1 MDYLV
6 VLGQVMLFRDVL
18 LALSVV
24 VIWGLNFI
32 FVQFALTDM
41 SPLLLSA
48 LRFVLVSFPAVF
60 FIPFPKAPWMLVAAY
75 GLCMFAIQ
83 FTLIFC
89 AYTVGMTP
97 GMASL
102 LMQTQV
108 FFTLLLAAAVLGE
121 FPNFFQMVAML
132 LALAGISLVAAHLHD
147 ADLSWVGL
155 FMVLGSAASW
165 AIGNLVTRKL
175 KGVAIFSLVVWGSVF
190 ALIPL
195 ALLCFWQ
202 DGLAGI
208 SQQIASLHLYAF
220 VALLYIVFAS
230 TWYGYTIWNRLLSR
244 YAVSSVVPFTLLVP
258 VVGMLSSALILGE
271 TLYAWKIEAA
281 ILVVSALL
289 LNVFS
294 SRWMGYITQEG
305 SPTGASSR
313 S

>member
-1 MDYLV
+1 M
-6 VLGQVMLFRDVL
+6 LGQIMQFRDLL

-32 FVQFALTDM
+32 FVQFALYDM

-48 LRFVLVSFPAVF
+48 LRFVLVSIPAVF
-60 FIPFPKAPWMLVAAY
+60 FIPFPKAPWTWVAAY

-121 FPNFFQMVAML
+121 FPNFFQIVALL
-132 LALAGISLVAAHLHD
+132 LALAGIGLVAAHLHD
-147 ADLSWVGL
+147 AELSWLGL

-165 AIGNLVTRKL
+165 AVGNLITRKL
-175 KGVAIFSLVVWGSVF
+175 KNVAFFSLVVWGSLF
-190 ALIPL
+190 ALLPL
-195 ALLCFWQ
+195 ALVCFWFE
-202 DGLAGI
+202 G
-208 SQQIASLHLYAF
+208 STSIANQMHSLHWSSF
-220 VALLYIVFAS
+220 FSLLYIVFAS
-230 TWYGYTIWNRLLSR
+230 SWYGYTIWNRLLSR
-244 YAVSSVVPFTLLVP
+244 YPVSTVVPFTLLVP

-271 TLYAWKIEAA
+271 TLFLWKIEAA
-281 ILVVSALL
+281 VLVVGALV

-294 SRWMGYITQEG
+294 TRWIGYFSEEDTSPSR
-305 SPTGASSR
+305 ASSW
-313 S
+313 

>member
-1 MDYLV
+1 
-6 VLGQVMLFRDVL
+6 MLFRDVL

-24 VIWGLNFI
+24 VVWGLNFI

-48 LRFVLVSFPAVF
+48 LRFVLVSVPAVF
-60 FIPFPKAPWMLVAAY
+60 FIPFPKAPWAWVAVY

-121 FPNFFQMVAML
+121 FPNIFQLVALL

-147 ADLSWVGL
+147 ADLSWMGL

-190 ALIPL
+190 AFIPL
-195 ALLCFWQ
+195 AFLCLWYE
-202 DGLAGI
+202 DLSSIG
-208 SQQIASLHLYAF
+208 SQIVGLHLYS
-220 VALLYIVFAS
+220 VLALLYIVFAS
-230 TWYGYTIWNRLLSR
+230 TWYGYTIWNRLISR
-244 YAVSSVVPFTLLVP
+244 YPVSSVVPFTLLVP
-258 VVGMLSSALILGE
+258 VVGMLSSALILDE
-271 TLYAWKIEAA
+271 TLYVWKMEAA
-281 ILVVSALL
+281 VLVIAALM

-294 SRWMGYITQEG
+294 TRWMGYITEEG
-305 SPTGASSR
+305 SANEASSR